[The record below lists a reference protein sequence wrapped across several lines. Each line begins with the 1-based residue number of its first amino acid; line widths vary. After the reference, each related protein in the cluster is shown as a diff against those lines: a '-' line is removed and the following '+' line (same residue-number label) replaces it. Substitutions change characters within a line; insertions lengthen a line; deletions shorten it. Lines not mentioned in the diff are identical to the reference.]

1 MKRRYY
7 GGLISATQTA
17 VNTSSASGIF
27 STNQQMQA
35 KQAGAWPSVLPL
47 PPVYNLYAWGDG
59 GNGQLGRN
67 NTTSI
72 SSPQQVGSDKL
83 WSVVDVGYLSSQSIR
98 LDGTLWVWG
107 LNSYYQLGLGDNTN
121 RSSPVQVGTD
131 TNWSKIAS
139 GGDHR
144 LAIKTTGSL
153 WAWGENNH
161 GAQGT
166 GFTFDN
172 AYPVQIGTDTNWAEI
187 SAGGGFSAAIKT
199 NGTLWT
205 WGLNS
210 YGQLGIGNTSQ
221 YYSPKQVGALTD
233 WYKISCSAWF
243 HCAAI
248 KTDGTLWTWGK
259 GNFGR
264 LGLGNTTY
272 YSSPKQVGALTN
284 WAKVISGSDMTQAIK
299 TDGTLW
305 SWGYGTYGGL
315 GLGDIAHRSSPTQV
329 GALTDWANIGTGL
342 YRHHCVG
349 VKTDGTLWTWGFNS
363 NGQLGLNT
371 SGNYAR
377 RSSPSQ
383 VGALT
388 NWVNAASGY
397 RHTIALVS

>member
-1 MKRRYY
+1 
-7 GGLISATQTA
+7 
-17 VNTSSASGIF
+17 
-27 STNQQMQA
+27 
-35 KQAGAWPSVLPL
+35 
-47 PPVYNLYAWGDG
+47 
-59 GNGQLGRN
+59 
-67 NTTSI
+67 
-72 SSPQQVGSDKL
+72 
-83 WSVVDVGYLSSQSIR
+83 
-98 LDGTLWVWG
+98 
-107 LNSYYQLGLGDNTN
+107 
-121 RSSPVQVGTD
+121 VQVGTD

-139 GGDHR
+139 GGDHK

-172 AYPVQIGTDTNWAEI
+172 AYPAQIGALTNWAEI
-187 SAGGGFSAAIKT
+187 SAGNGFSAAIKT
-199 NGTLWT
+199 DGTLWT
-205 WGLNS
+205 WGSNS

-221 YYSPKQVGALTD
+221 YYSPKQVGSLTN
-233 WYKISCSAWF
+233 WSKISCSGF
-243 HCAAI
+243 SHCAAI

-284 WAKVISGSDMTQAIK
+284 WSKVISGSDMTQAIK

-305 SWGYGTYGGL
+305 SWGYGSYGGL
-315 GLGDIAHRSSPTQV
+315 GVGDTAHKSSPTQV
-329 GALTDWANIGTGL
+329 GALTDWSNIGVGPF
-342 YRHHCVG
+342 RHHCAAI
-349 VKTDGTLWTWGFNS
+349 KTDGTLWTWGYNS
-363 NGQLGLNT
+363 NGQLGLN
-371 SGNYAR
+371 SAGNYAR
-377 RSSPSQ
+377 RSSPTQ